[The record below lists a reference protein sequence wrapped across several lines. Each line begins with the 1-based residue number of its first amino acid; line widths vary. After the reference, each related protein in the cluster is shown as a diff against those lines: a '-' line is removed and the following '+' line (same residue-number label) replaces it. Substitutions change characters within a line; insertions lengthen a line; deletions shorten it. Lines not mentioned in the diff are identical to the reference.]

1 MRRSLPLPG
10 HPLDRGP
17 AFEVTIKT
25 DSHPLPLSLPIK
37 HWSQGE
43 LDECH
48 MQVAFL
54 IDQGW
59 IVPLSCPNGSLTWHG
74 ASVRTTVGWMPSQRL
89 VEPLSHVDLLI
100 DASFFTKM
108 DLVMACMK
116 FRIR

>member
-17 AFEVTIKT
+17 AFEVSIKT
-25 DSHPLPLSLPIK
+25 DSHPLPLSLPMK

-59 IVPLSCPNGSLTWHG
+59 KVPLSCSNGSLT
-74 ASVRTTVGWMPSQRL
+74 
-89 VEPLSHVDLLI
+89 
-100 DASFFTKM
+100 
-108 DLVMACMK
+108 
-116 FRIR
+116 